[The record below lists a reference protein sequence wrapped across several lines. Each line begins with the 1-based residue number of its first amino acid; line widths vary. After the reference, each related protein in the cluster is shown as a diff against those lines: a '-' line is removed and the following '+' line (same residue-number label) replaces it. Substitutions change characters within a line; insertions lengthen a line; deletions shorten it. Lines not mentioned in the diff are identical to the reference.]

1 MVIHWWPSFLP
12 QNDLV
17 QRMDDKDARCFG
29 QYKSPFP
36 PKRCVNFPHPPM
48 SPFPPK
54 RCECLR
60 CCGWK
65 SAQTSGRQ
73 KIIFRRLSGTKGPDV
88 TRHILYDNIPA
99 PAPGPIHLWSWIIIS
114 SSMRTLVQRKEL
126 CLHAG
131 AGLSLY
137 VSSGKLYSTLS
148 F

>member
-1 MVIHWWPSFLP
+1 MTLCKECMIKMQHVLAH
-12 QNDLV
+12 
-17 QRMDDKDARCFG
+17 
-29 QYKSPFP
+29 KSPFP
-36 PKRCVNFPHPPM
+36 PKRCVNSPPPPM

-54 RCECLR
+54 PCECGC

-88 TRHILYDNIPA
+88 TRHILYDNISA
-99 PAPGPIHLWSWIIIS
+99 TAPGPIHLSSWIIIS

-126 CLHAG
+126 CLHTEAG
-131 AGLSLY
+131 ICLY
-137 VSSGKLYSTLS
+137 FSRAKLYSALS